1 MKIDTQIW
9 WCHKKLWCLFHM
21 QQAGERFA
29 ARYGRYRP
37 RDLFLPYL
45 AWPCFEEEMPW
56 RSRIILYCLFMD
68 PEFSDWEVIGSQS
81 FVLQWALLI
90 PHLVRW
96 SRDNLGA
103 VVLFLF
109 ACLRVSVLLFLFVC
123 LLAFERVLV
132 CFILVVCLDNLFWGF
147 PLVCGYWF
155 IYVYF
160 IVVMIYWCD
169 I

>member
-1 MKIDTQIW
+1 
-9 WCHKKLWCLFHM
+9 M

-109 ACLRVSVLLFLFVC
+109 ACLRVSVVLFLFVC
-123 LLAFERVLV
+123 LRVSVVL
-132 CFILVVCLDNLFWGF
+132 FVCLLDWQGGCLICFGGF
-147 PLVCGYWF
+147 VWITSFGGFLWYAVIDF
-155 IYVYF
+155 FLRVF
-160 IVVMIYWCD
+160 YWCHD
-169 I
+169 LLMWYII